1 MYWMPKCIQL
11 RIVELPKVM
20 PKMRFPAE
28 SVTYIR
34 YYAQI
39 VSKKLFSPSY
49 QQINSWLWMW
59 SRNIYCDIQFFHC
72 NAFRVN
78 TTFIFNFSSALVETV
93 LHCVLAWVLCAIIS
107 IRQIQVGLNFQ
118 KYTPLLSFGDN
129 RLFRKLSS
137 SYIFSQVYSS

>member
-1 MYWMPKCIQL
+1 MYWMPQCIQL